1 MRYTV
6 KRPLRRQSQ
15 KYGPGDTVDM
25 GEAEAKPLLQL
36 GTLEKPAQSESQS
49 GSGDQKSEARK
60 QVEAMTVQQL
70 TEALQELEVEV
81 PGDAKKADLVNLY
94 LESTQSDEE

>member
-6 KRPLRRQSQ
+6 KRPLRRQGR
-15 KYGPGDTVDM
+15 KYGPEDTVDM
-25 GEAEAKPLLQL
+25 GEAEARPLLQL

-60 QVEAMTVQQL
+60 QAEAMTVQQL
-70 TEALQELEVEV
+70 TEALQEMEVEV
-81 PGDAKKADLVNLY
+81 PGDAKKAGLVDLY
-94 LESTQSDEE
+94 LENAQGDEE